1 MLIFCIIFWDSPSES
16 QFLLLFVKKLE
27 NFHSKTKISLKKHT
41 TLENNAYLC
50 MQKNINT
57 FSYAKRKHYYAA

>member
-1 MLIFCIIFWDSPSES
+1 MRFYINFFVLFLGLSPES

-27 NFHSKTKISLKKHT
+27 NFRSKTKISSKKHI

-50 MQKNINT
+50 TVINKY
-57 FSYAKRKHYYAA
+57 FQL